1 MNLSTQLLVAK
12 KWLKIV
18 IITVYS
24 TCFKLKN
31 KIFLFLS
38 FYLKIN
44 HFIGVLLQSYELKG
58 YV

>member
-24 TCFKLKN
+24 TGFKSKN
-31 KIFLFLS
+31 KNFL
-38 FYLKIN
+38 I
-44 HFIGVLLQSYELKG
+44 YEPLFKNKF
-58 YV
+58 